1 MHLELPKT
9 RLHSL
14 KDFAKHYLMIVLSIL
29 TALGLEAWIEHA
41 HHKHAAEEASV
52 RIDAEIQ
59 QNLAEIQRVLEHD
72 RARMEALAHLRDVL
86 AADIKAHA
94 SDETIRQHAH
104 ANAPDGLYLDY
115 RWPVLRREAWDLA
128 VANQSASWIDNER
141 LRAYSSIYA
150 AQTASLNNLAAD
162 IPLVLNGP
170 HAMDMGLDFDN
181 DDYQPRE
188 LLHVASQMAG
198 TVHEVVSMLD
208 GLHKRIEAAMAA
220 DKQHGHS

>member
-41 HHKHAAEEASV
+41 HHKQAAAEASA

-59 QNLAEIQRVLEHD
+59 QNLAEIQRISEHD
-72 RARMEALAHLRDVL
+72 QARAKDLAHFRDVL

-104 ANAPDGLYLDY
+104 ANAPEGLYLDY

-128 VANQSASWIDNER
+128 VANQSASWIDNDR

-150 AQTASLNNLAAD
+150 TQAASLSNLAAD

-170 HAMDMGLDFDN
+170 RAMDMGLDFDN

-188 LLHVASQMAG
+188 LLHVANQMAG
-198 TVHEVVSMLD
+198 TVHEVVNMLD
-208 GLHKRIEAAMAA
+208 GLHKRIEAALPA
-220 DKQHGHS
+220 DKQHRHS